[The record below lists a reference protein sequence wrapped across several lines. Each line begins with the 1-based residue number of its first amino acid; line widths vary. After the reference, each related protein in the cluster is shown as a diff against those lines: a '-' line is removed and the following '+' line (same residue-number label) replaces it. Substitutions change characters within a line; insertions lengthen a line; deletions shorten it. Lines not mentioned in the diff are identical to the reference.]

1 MQQQV
6 RIITTK
12 KGYEEIMSFLRSH
25 NNKKLTKNIVN
36 DTTCKYINDIY
47 FFKWDNP
54 KYFRLLKNL
63 LTVIINKNITQ
74 RICII
79 DRNYIKLYDNTLL
92 EDEYKDIPNRFH
104 YLFLHHKIVL
114 QYHHSFLQFAYIYMN
129 IHFLQDN
136 LYHS

>member
-12 KGYEEIMSFLRSH
+12 KGYEEVMSFLRSH
-25 NNKKLTKNIVN
+25 NNKKLTKDIIN

-47 FFKWDNP
+47 FLKWDNP

-63 LTVIINKNITQ
+63 LTVIINKNITH

-92 EDEYKDIPNRFH
+92 EDEYKDIPMPSMTCEFNDKETIRM
-104 YLFLHHKIVL
+104 LKLI
-114 QYHHSFLQFAYIYMN
+114 
-129 IHFLQDN
+129 DN
-136 LYHS
+136 GGNENE

>member
-47 FFKWDNP
+47 FFK
-54 KYFRLLKNL
+54 
-63 LTVIINKNITQ
+63 
-74 RICII
+74 
-79 DRNYIKLYDNTLL
+79 
-92 EDEYKDIPNRFH
+92 
-104 YLFLHHKIVL
+104 
-114 QYHHSFLQFAYIYMN
+114 
-129 IHFLQDN
+129 
-136 LYHS
+136 

>member
-12 KGYEEIMSFLRSH
+12 KGYEEIMSFLQSH
-25 NNKKLTKNIVN
+25 NNKKLTKDIN

-63 LTVIINKNITQ
+63 LTVIINKNITH

-92 EDEYKDIPNRFH
+92 EDEYKDIPMPSMICEFNDKETIRM
-104 YLFLHHKIVL
+104 LKLI
-114 QYHHSFLQFAYIYMN
+114 
-129 IHFLQDN
+129 DN
-136 LYHS
+136 GGNDNE

>member
-25 NNKKLTKNIVN
+25 NNKKLTKDIIN

-47 FFKWDNP
+47 FCKWDNP
-54 KYFRLLKNL
+54 KYFRLLKNI
-63 LTVIINKNITQ
+63 LTVIINKNITH
-74 RICII
+74 RVCII

-92 EDEYKDIPNRFH
+92 EDEYKDIPMPSMTCEFNDKETIRM
-104 YLFLHHKIVL
+104 LKLI
-114 QYHHSFLQFAYIYMN
+114 
-129 IHFLQDN
+129 DN
-136 LYHS
+136 GGNDNE

>member
-25 NNKKLTKNIVN
+25 NNKKLTKDIIN

-47 FFKWDNP
+47 FLKWDNP

-63 LTVIINKNITQ
+63 LTVIINKNITH
-74 RICII
+74 RVCII

-92 EDEYKDIPNRFH
+92 EDEYKDIPMPSMTCEFNDKETIRM
-104 YLFLHHKIVL
+104 LKLI
-114 QYHHSFLQFAYIYMN
+114 
-129 IHFLQDN
+129 DN
-136 LYHS
+136 GGNDNE